1 MTDPCFEFPAYVV
14 VKEVSVYILA
24 IFIYQTDLVAK
35 LKWLM
40 SLSPIEE
47 PNDQWIE
54 TYWIKL
60 INFYP

>member
-14 VKEVSVYILA
+14 VKEVNVYILA